1 MKNLGERF
9 DEKME
14 QGGIFFYAIA
24 LVICFAVYL
33 VLTLAM
39 LVF

>member
-1 MKNLGERF
+1 MKKIGERF
-9 DEKME
+9 DKKME
-14 QGGIFFYAIA
+14 QGGVFFYAMA
-24 LVICFAVYL
+24 LVICLAVYL